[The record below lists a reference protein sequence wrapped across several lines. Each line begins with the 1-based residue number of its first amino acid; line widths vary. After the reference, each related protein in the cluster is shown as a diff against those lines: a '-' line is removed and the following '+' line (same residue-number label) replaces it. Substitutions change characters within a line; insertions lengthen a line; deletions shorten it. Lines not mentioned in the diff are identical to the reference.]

1 MAQDPPSRSDTM
13 DSAERNH
20 LGSPERFGYEWS
32 TYRDILPESKGQLER
47 WLGATGLA
55 SFAGKDVLD
64 VGCGMGRNP
73 YWMAKAG
80 AKSVLGVDLDPGSL
94 AAAKQNLSVL
104 DNARVEACSAY
115 DLDPA
120 KLGTFD
126 RVTCIG
132 VLHHLAEPEL
142 ALRKMWSCVRPGG
155 DLVLWCYGR
164 EGNNLFVPV
173 IQSVRA
179 VCSRLPLP
187 AAHGVAK
194 VLTAGIWPALHVLPF
209 KTDYYRKLRSL
220 SFSNVQSIVFDQ
232 IIPRIAHYW
241 TREDMHRLAAPLGG
255 TAFIELVQGNS
266 WHARITKP
274 ASPAA

>member
-1 MAQDPPSRSDTM
+1 MAVNPPANGD
-13 DSAERNH
+13 DSARRNE

-32 TYRDILPESKGQLER
+32 TYSEILPESREQLER
-47 WLGATGLA
+47 WMGSTGLA
-55 SFAGKDVLD
+55 SFRGKDVMD

-80 AKSVLGVDLDPGSL
+80 AKSVLGVDLDDGSL
-94 AAAKQNLSVL
+94 AAARKNLAGL
-104 DNARVEACSAY
+104 ENARVEKCSAY

-120 KLGTFD
+120 RLGTFD

-132 VLHHLAEPEL
+132 VLHHLADPEL
-142 ALRKMWSCVRPGG
+142 ALRKMWACVRPGG

-164 EGNNLFVPV
+164 EGNDLFVPI

-194 VLTAGIWPALHVLPF
+194 VLTAGLWPALHVVPF

-220 SFSNVQSIVFDQ
+220 SFKNVESIVFDQ
-232 IIPRIAHYW
+232 IIPRIANYW
-241 TREDMHRLAAPLGG
+241 TREDMERLAAPLRG
-255 TAFIELVQGNS
+255 TAWIEFVQGNS
-266 WHARITKP
+266 WHARITKDAEP
-274 ASPAA
+274 SS